1 MVFDP
6 KLNAEFSFNRP
17 TTNTSSISA
26 VESLFSFAASTLKST
41 NSGGSNTLT
50 ADEKFSID
58 FAEYVNNQPP
68 SWKLDS
74 KSMRDFIMKHP
85 QHTDKM
91 TNYAESLGVVTKPFV
106 ETARD
111 TGVEDFL
118 KTPEGVLAANE
129 AAKAATVEE
138 SNAIVLGAMTSKAD
152 LDARIAAQE
161 REKKAGETQSSIDS
175 RNWET
180 IGDYQRNFADS
191 IVSSVVSP
199 VVSSVMNG
207 NSYKLTPEE
216 AASLG
221 LPYQEIN
228 MNNLPQFLLD
238 VRTGLKNYN
247 ATMFANTYGYSAS
260 MPPKEWEDRV
270 LGGIDFLIDEAKQIS
285 SPQERAAAMNAILE
299 SNVYKNLDKA
309 GLATASYVL
318 KNFPPEITQ
327 QFLADP
333 ELLGAIGS
341 VITDDS
347 GAVLGQEAIR
357 AGISDMSK
365 KEAETIVKK
374 VVGLGATSD
383 PTFFGLFKEAQARS
397 GYKVVDGAS
406 WQSIIGKNV
415 ESLKSHAESDPAFRT
430 EFSSWISGDI
440 NQTIIAIERQLP
452 PEVEIIL
459 KDGKFLLAIK
469 AGISNEFTIA
479 DVGPVGSAILAS
491 AGKTK
496 TGEALKA
503 LDKQLNM
510 DVLNQKYTSLKLIGS
525 VGKEVSDAIGMQYAP
540 AEVKGG
546 AGDTAVKGGPNGDIK
561 LQEAKIKEPTPASK
575 IDHNWVVGGL
585 TARGMPEHIA
595 IGFAMNFKDESAFN
609 PGVIGDNGAS
619 LGLAQWYGPRK
630 KALETFAA
638 SRGMPATDP
647 NVQLDYLIH
656 ELGGPQSAAW
666 QKIKNAKTP
675 QEAAMLI
682 LNEFERP
689 AEKHR
694 AAREKAYL
702 GASHDPSVSLS
713 YGYPGADT
721 SPQGLAQSNFNAI
734 GAVAPEPG
742 MAQGAPERA
751 ATAQVDAQATPVA
764 DTTDKAPQ
772 RLSDALLERAKE
784 ILVGKPLDADVKALI
799 EALIGGK

>member
-374 VVGLGATSD
+374 VVELGATSD

-459 KDGKFLLAIK
+459 KDGKFLLATK
-469 AGISNEFTIA
+469 AGISNEYTVA
-479 DVGPVGSAILAS
+479 DVGAKSVFLLR
-491 AGKTK
+491 GKTK

-540 AEVKGG
+540 TEVKGG

-561 LQEAKIKEPTPASK
+561 LQEANIKEPTPASK
-575 IDHNWVVGGL
+575 IDHNWVVDGL

-609 PGVIGDNGAS
+609 PGAIGDNGAS
-619 LGLAQWYGPRK
+619 LGFAQWYGPRK
-630 KALETFAA
+630 KALETLAA

-647 NVQLDYLIH
+647 NVQLDHLIH
-656 ELGGPQSAAW
+656 ELLGPQSAAW

-721 SPQGLAQSNFNAI
+721 SPQGLAQSNFNAT
-734 GAVAPEPG
+734 GAVAPEQG

-751 ATAQVDAQATPVA
+751 VTAQVDAQATPVA